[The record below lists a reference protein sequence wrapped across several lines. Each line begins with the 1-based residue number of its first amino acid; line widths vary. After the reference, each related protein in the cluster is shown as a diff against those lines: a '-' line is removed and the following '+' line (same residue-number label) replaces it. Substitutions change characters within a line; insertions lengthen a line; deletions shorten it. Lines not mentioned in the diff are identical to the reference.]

1 MIESLE
7 NTSVETKKGIR
18 KKKEKEEKKEGGSNA
33 KDSSEIEEVSS
44 KISFY
49 ALTNYHLLVS
59 CLRSFNIDRDL

>member
-1 MIESLE
+1 MYRDEKRD
-7 NTSVETKKGIR
+7 KKD
-18 KKKEKEEKKEGGSNA
+18 KEEEEKKEGGSNA